1 MKKLF
6 PILALC
12 LSAFT
17 TQAAQAQEPV
27 DEAQENTSH
36 GRVKV
41 SLRGGLNFAN
51 IYISDSESG
60 NELKNRTAYNLGLL
74 MDIPI
79 ERKWSIQTGLLLSS
93 KGFKESEDGNTI
105 ICTARYLQ

>member
-17 TQAAQAQEPV
+17 TQAVQAQEAT
-27 DEAQENTSH
+27 DEAQENISH
-36 GRVKV
+36 APVIV

-51 IYISDSESG
+51 IYIKNSESG
-60 NELKNRTAYNLGLL
+60 NELKDRIAYNCGLL
-74 MDIPI
+74 LDIPF
-79 ERKWSIQTGLLLSS
+79 ERKWSLQTGL
-93 KGFKESEDGNTI
+93 
-105 ICTARYLQ
+105 Y